1 MTMFFDP
8 LRGERVAMNFDF
20 GRSMSLRHAADT
32 LATPIPHVGDD
43 WTSATSGDNAPEPL
57 LPEGVTDHSS
67 GRYFANCCRCER
79 ECDVT
84 EFMDEAAD
92 IDFTQWFG
100 GCGPRC
106 CP

>member
-1 MTMFFDP
+1 MTKFFDHMTGDRRE
-8 LRGERVAMNFDF
+8 LNFDF
-20 GRSMSLRHAADT
+20 GRAMRLRFEAEL
-32 LATPIPHVGDD
+32 LATPVPHVGDD
-43 WTSATSGDNAPEPL
+43 WTHATTGDNAPEPE
-57 LPEGVTDHSS
+57 LPEGVSMRK
-67 GRYFANCCRCER
+67 GRFFADCCCCQR

-92 IDFTQWFG
+92 INFEEWYG